1 MKRTL
6 FTSLVAAA
14 ALTVPAA
21 ASAHDGWHHHHH
33 HHFRA
38 LYASLSGT
46 GTLASSHGTIASN
59 ALGTG
64 TFTSSV
70 TTTGAAVTR
79 TGDRGTLSCAP
90 ATDTLTLVGSS
101 TVTVTLTGKSCTWTK
116 AGATTAAGSMFWG
129 RSSDGTTKAFVVA
142 KSDGT
147 VKGAV
152 FKGFDL
158 GLMRTFAFREHD
170 ASHNTGDCDH
180 DR

>member
-1 MKRTL
+1 MKKTL
-6 FTSLVAAA
+6 LIPLLAAA
-14 ALTVPAA
+14 ALAVPAA

-33 HHFRA
+33 HA

-59 ALGTG
+59 ALGNG
-64 TFTSSV
+64 TFTGSV
-70 TTTGAAVTR
+70 ATTGTAMTR
-79 TGDRGTLSCAP
+79 TSTRGTLSCAP
-90 ATDTLTLVGSS
+90 STATLTLAGTS
-101 TVTVTLTGKSCTWTK
+101 TVSVTLAGKSCTWTK
-116 AGATTAAGSMFWG
+116 AGSTTPTGSMFWG
-129 RSSDGTTKAFVVA
+129 RSSDGSTKAFLAA

-158 GLMRTFAFREHD
+158 GLMRTFSVRQHD
-170 ASHNTGDCDH
+170 AAQRTGGCDH